1 MNEKKF
7 GKKIYDIPVI
17 IEESNG
23 GNKYK
28 IKVNKN
34 IKNLKVNTLYD
45 CNYKLIKFCSDEV
58 WEKINFCLEIFI

>member
-17 IEESNG
+17 IEESND

-34 IKNLKVNTLYD
+34 IKNLKVNNIYEW
-45 CNYKLIKFCSDEV
+45 NYKLIKFCSDEV
-58 WEKINFCLEIFI
+58 WEKINSCLEIFI

>member
-1 MNEKKF
+1 M
-7 GKKIYDIPVI
+7 I

-34 IKNLKVNTLYD
+34 IKNLKVNTTYE
-45 CNYKLIKFCSDEV
+45 CNFKLIKFCSDEV
-58 WEKINFCLEIFI
+58 WENINSC